1 MLGQP
6 FTKRYDFLGAGQLD
20 VGLAAGC
27 GPFVQAKTGTHTPAI
42 VHDGGAL
49 KIALSADEEVQVNCA
64 YFGDD
69 LCFDIDDIQHLRI
82 VAKITDIE
90 ADEVVEAI
98 FGLAS
103 ERNDNPDTI
112 AEGIFWKVKASN
124 VVVLESDD
132 GTTNLDDKDTLD
144 TLSDSYKEFVLDFSA
159 GVLQRSPLEGGSVGK
174 KSHVLAAMSNA
185 AGKLRPVCR
194 STVFDL
200 SEYASGLQLIAQIY
214 KSSSTDTGTL
224 YIKSIEIQLK
234 ENLNG

>member
-6 FTKRYDFLGAGQLD
+6 ITKRYDFLGAGQLD

-27 GPFVQAKTGTHTPAI
+27 GPFVAAQTGTPGAI
-42 VHDGGAL
+42 VHSGGAL
-49 KIALSADEEVQVNCA
+49 KIPLAATEEAECNCA

-69 LCFDIDDIQHLRI
+69 LCFDLDDIKSLRI

-90 ADEVVEAI
+90 DDEVVEAI

-112 AEGIFWKVKASN
+112 AEGIFWRVKAGN

-132 GTTNLDDKDTLD
+132 GTTNKDDVATGQTLTD
-144 TLSDSYKEFVLDFSA
+144 EYKEFVLDFSA
-159 GVLQRSPLEGGSVGK
+159 GVLPRSPLEGGSVGGK
-174 KSHVLAAMSNA
+174 CHVLASMSNDS
-185 AGKLRPVCR
+185 GQLRPVAR

-200 SEYASGLQLIAQIY
+200 GEYDGGLQLIAQIY
-214 KSSSTDTGTL
+214 KSSATDTGTL
-224 YIKSIEIQLK
+224 YIKSIEIELK
-234 ENLNG
+234 DNLNG